1 MNNDLY
7 LLDRFIIFVLKI
19 VRKSL
24 NKYFKCPECGSSIP
38 CSLTELDSIK
48 NCPEC
53 GFRLIRQR
61 FFVFIIT
68 GKTGS
73 GKSSFLVK
81 LLERLRRRK
90 ISVSGILAKGMWRN
104 GQKLVYEIQN
114 IQTGKTLPLAS
125 RGFIENWNKTGNFY
139 FNPEAILFGNKILTD
154 PGLIKKDLIVLDEI
168 GPFELDDKIWADSL
182 SRLLFT
188 SDCPIILVV
197 RNKLIKK
204 VIQKWKLQEPDIID
218 IEKVSVRQAEKRIV
232 SKLGLG

>member
-1 MNNDLY
+1 M
-7 LLDRFIIFVLKI
+7 FQKI
-19 VRKSL
+19 VRKAKK
-24 NKYFKCPECGSSIP
+24 KYFECPECRISIPCSRTELDSIENCPECGS
-38 CSLTELDSIK
+38 
-48 NCPEC
+48 
-53 GFRLIRQR
+53 RLIRER

-90 ISVSGILAKGMWRN
+90 MSVSGILAKGMWRN
-104 GQKLVYEIQN
+104 GQKQVYEIQN

-125 RGFIENWNKTGNFY
+125 RGFIDDWNKIGNFY

-154 PGLIKKDLIVLDEI
+154 PRLIENDLIVLDEI
-168 GPFELDDKIWADSL
+168 GPFELDDKIWADSV
-182 SRLLFT
+182 SRLLIT
-188 SDCPIILVV
+188 SDCPMIWVV